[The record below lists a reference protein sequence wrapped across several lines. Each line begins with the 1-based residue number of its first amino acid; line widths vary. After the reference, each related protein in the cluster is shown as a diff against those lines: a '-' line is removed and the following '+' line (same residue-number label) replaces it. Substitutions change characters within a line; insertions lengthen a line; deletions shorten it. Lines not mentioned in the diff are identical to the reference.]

1 MEGMLNFCKTTMY
14 LLFVYLG
21 IETGIVKVLFWMM
34 VLDSIFGI
42 IKALRLKQQ
51 FSFKVL
57 GWGMVSKLTLLV
69 IPMVL
74 ALMGKG
80 LSFDFNYFVVAV
92 INILIV
98 NEGISCITNM
108 MTIKSGKK
116 IENTDYITKLLEAI
130 RKGLA
135 TILQKLFTVI
145 ENPNNKTNDT
155 NK

>member
-1 MEGMLNFCKTTMY
+1 MKTLLNFTKTALY
-14 LLFVYLG
+14 LTFVYLG
-21 IETGIVKVLFWMM
+21 IETRIVEVLFYMMALDSVFGIV
-34 VLDSIFGI
+34 
-42 IKALRLKQQ
+42 KALRLGNK
-51 FSFKVL
+51 FSFKIL

-108 MTIKSGKK
+108 ISIKSGKK
-116 IENTDYITKLLEAI
+116 IENTDYITKLLEVTRTALMNI
-130 RKGLA
+130 MKRIFA
-135 TILQKLFTVI
+135 TI
-145 ENPNNKTNDT
+145 ENHKDETL
-155 NK
+155 

>member
-1 MEGMLNFCKTTMY
+1 MKTLLNFTKTALY
-14 LLFVYLG
+14 LTFVYLG
-21 IETGIVKVLFWMM
+21 IETRIVEVLFYMM
-34 VLDSIFGI
+34 ALDSIFGI
-42 IKALRLKQQ
+42 VKALRLGNK
-51 FSFKVL
+51 FSFKIL

-108 MTIKSGKK
+108 ISIKSGKK
-116 IENTDYITKLLEAI
+116 IENTDYITKLLEVTRTALMNI
-130 RKGLA
+130 MKRIFA
-135 TILQKLFTVI
+135 TI
-145 ENPNNKTNDT
+145 ENHKDETL
-155 NK
+155 